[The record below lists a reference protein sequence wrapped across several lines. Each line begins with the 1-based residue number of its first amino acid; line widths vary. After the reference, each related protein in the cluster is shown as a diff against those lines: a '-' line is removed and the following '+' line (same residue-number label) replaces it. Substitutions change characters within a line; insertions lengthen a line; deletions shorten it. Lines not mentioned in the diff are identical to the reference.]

1 MNPADL
7 RIAVT
12 GAASGL
18 GRHFVLALADLGAS
32 VVALD
37 TDANGLA
44 ELAAATT
51 SRVRVREMDVRDEGQ
66 VARVVTELADE
77 LDGLNGL
84 VNNAGIYR
92 DGRLVTLGEDGPR
105 KMSLLQW
112 RAVLDTD
119 LTGPFLVA
127 RDVAAQMLD
136 RGIRPG
142 IIVNISSVMRHGN
155 AGQSNYSA
163 AKAGVAA
170 LTKVWAEELA
180 PHGIRVVTIAP
191 GFVRTP
197 ILTRTDPTVLAQWIA
212 RVPLRRLGEPGE
224 IFAALRFAI
233 ECDFFTGKCLEV
245 DGGLS
250 V

>member
-1 MNPADL
+1 MNFGDL
-7 RIAVT
+7 RVAVT

-18 GRHFVLALADLGAS
+18 GRHFTLALAELGAT
-32 VVALD
+32 VVAMD
-37 TDANGLA
+37 SDAAGLA
-44 ELAAATT
+44 KLSAEAPG
-51 SRVRVREMDVRDEGQ
+51 SVRARHLDVRDEAQ
-66 VARVVTELADE
+66 VTKTVAEMAGELG
-77 LDGLNGL
+77 GLNGL

-92 DGRLVTLGEDGPR
+92 DGRLVTLDDDGPR
-105 KMSLLQW
+105 KMSLNQW
-112 RAVLDTD
+112 RAVIDTD
-119 LTGPFLVA
+119 LTGPFLLG
-127 RDVAAQMLD
+127 REVAAQMIC
-136 RGIRPG
+136 RGIKPG
-142 IIVNISSVMRHGN
+142 VIINISSIMRHGN

-180 PHGIRVVTIAP
+180 PHGIRVATIAP

-197 ILTRTDPTVLAQWIA
+197 ILSRTDPTVLAQWIQ
-212 RVPLRRLGEPGE
+212 RVPLRRLGEPAE